1 LQAQTLLISPG
12 CSCEIG
18 AIDYLTKPAAP
29 ERNPISSA
37 YTAALAETPA
47 AREQTRFNEFPTSS
61 AENVSPDGFLIGCFF
76 LTHLWTLA
84 PQSRHPT
91 LKLIHAELH

>member
-1 LQAQTLLISPG
+1 LQVIRRFADFVDQPWVH
-12 CSCEIG
+12 EIG

-47 AREQTRFNEFPTSS
+47 AGEQTRFNEFP
-61 AENVSPDGFLIGCFF
+61 LI
-76 LTHLWTLA
+76 
-84 PQSRHPT
+84 R
-91 LKLIHAELH
+91 